1 MLTQAPKEDPRARR
15 TRQLLVQAF
24 DELLKEKSFHS
35 ITVQD
40 ITERATVNRATFYA
54 HFEDKYALLNY
65 SIRQAFRQ
73 RLATRLPDEATFSPE
88 NLRVLILTLCEFMAE
103 FHRHCNPVDQQ
114 LLPLLETTITAELHS
129 VLLSWLKESAPAQ
142 PGDKAPAEVAAVVT
156 SWAIYGAAIQWS
168 REKRSG
174 SAQEFVGQVLPM
186 ILMGL
191 SQATLNS
198 AEIKAPSNA

>member
-1 MLTQAPKEDPRARR
+1 MLTQVQKQDPRTRR

-24 DELLKEKSFHS
+24 DELLKEKSFQS

-65 SIRQAFRQ
+65 SIRQAFRR
-73 RLATRLPDEATFSPE
+73 RLDSRLPDGANFSPE
-88 NLRVLILTLCEFMAE
+88 TLRILILALCEFMTE
-103 FHRHCNPVDQQ
+103 FHRHCKPSDQQ
-114 LLPLLETTITAELHS
+114 FLPLVETTITAELYD
-129 VLLSWLKESAPAQ
+129 VLLSWLKKATSTQ
-142 PGDKAPAEVAAVVT
+142 PGGGAPVEVAAVVA
-156 SWAIYGAAIQWS
+156 SWAIYGAAVQWS

-174 SAQEFVGQVLPM
+174 SADEFVSQVLPM

-191 SQATLNS
+191 SQVTR
-198 AEIKAPSNA
+198 

>member
-1 MLTQAPKEDPRARR
+1 MLTQVQKQDPRTRR

-24 DELLKEKSFHS
+24 EALLKEKSFQS

-73 RLATRLPDEATFSPE
+73 RLATRLSDDTKFSPE

-103 FHRHCNPVDQQ
+103 FHSHCKPPDQQ
-114 LLPLLETTITAELHS
+114 FLPLVETTITAELHS
-129 VLLSWLKESAPAQ
+129 VLLSWLKQGVPAQ
-142 PGDKAPAEVAAVVT
+142 SGSKVPAEVAAVVA
-156 SWAIYGAAIQWS
+156 SWAIYGAATQWS

-174 SAQEFVGQVLPM
+174 SAQEFVSQVLPM
-186 ILMGL
+186 ILTGL
-191 SQATLNS
+191 SQAALNPPEANS
-198 AEIKAPSNA
+198 PQ